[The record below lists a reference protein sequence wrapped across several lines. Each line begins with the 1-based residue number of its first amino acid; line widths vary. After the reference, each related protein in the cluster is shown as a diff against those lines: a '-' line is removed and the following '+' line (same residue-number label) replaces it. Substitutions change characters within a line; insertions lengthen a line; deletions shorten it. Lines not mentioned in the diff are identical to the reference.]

1 MRQPKIKLQPC
12 PHCGSAKA
20 PMFWCSSEA
29 LPEDCECEDAGNG
42 ESFAAVCDASK
53 PNGRGGCGASSGFK
67 PTVHEAAAAWNLR
80 A

>member
-42 ESFAAVCDASK
+42 ESFAAVCDAVGIKWSVTIGK
-53 PNGRGGCGASSGFK
+53 RK
-67 PTVHEAAAAWNLR
+67 
-80 A
+80 

>member
-20 PMFWCSSEA
+20 PMFWNNEEA
-29 LPEDCECEDAGNG
+29 RADDCECEDAGNA
-42 ESFAAVCDASK
+42 ESFAVVCDASN
-53 PNGRGGCGASSGFK
+53 PGGRGGCGASGGFK
-67 PTVHEAAAAWNLR
+67 PTEREAADAWNLR